1 LPIELE
7 RSDAMVF
14 DDSRASEILEIA
26 WMTATERCM
35 NYSQSQ
41 CESAMNECGPN
52 IPFGLSQV
60 TMLCDENVDI
70 NFPADDD
77 DCPRDDDHI
86 NLFAKLIPLVKEMC
100 AVADLDCTAEERDHC
115 KEAIRALST
124 MLKRSR
130 AKGASDSG
138 QLQSLN
144 PLT

>member
-1 LPIELE
+1 
-7 RSDAMVF
+7 
-14 DDSRASEILEIA
+14 
-26 WMTATERCM
+26 
-35 NYSQSQ
+35 
-41 CESAMNECGPN
+41 MNESGPN

-77 DCPRDDDHI
+77 DCPRDDEHI
-86 NLFAKLIPLVKEMC
+86 NLYAELIPLVKEMC

-130 AKGASDSG
+130 AKGAPSG
-138 QLQSLN
+138 SMVSSSLKTN
-144 PLT
+144 KRKTTHGTKHY